1 MHATIVPI
9 GELSRNQDESGM
21 SVSIDPIDLE
31 NHVFF
36 LCTQVVFR
44 RDRMLNEALKPLGL
58 LPTEY
63 RTLSA
68 ILRKGP
74 LNMHELAQWT
84 AYERT
89 RLTHILHG
97 MEAQGWVERGPSE
110 RDKRTVVV
118 HCTPKGGAIFKKA
131 KVVVDKVTTVILSD
145 NSQEEVDLVRAA
157 LKTMRRRLIDME
169 DERR

>member
-1 MHATIVPI
+1 
-9 GELSRNQDESGM
+9 M

-44 RDRMLNEALKPLGL
+44 RDRMLNEALKPVGL

-68 ILRKGP
+68 ILRQGP
-74 LNMHELAQWT
+74 LSMQELAQWT

-89 RLTHILHG
+89 RLTHLLHG
-97 MEAQGWVERGPSE
+97 MEAQGWVERGPSGH
-110 RDKRTVVV
+110 DKRTVVV

-131 KVVVDKVTTVILSD
+131 KVVVDKVTTVILSE
-145 NSQEEVDLVRAA
+145 NTQEEIDQVRRA
-157 LKTMRRRLIDME
+157 LKTMRRRLIEME
-169 DERR
+169 EKGA